1 VAIPVHMPRVR
12 SALTALLALL
22 FLALPAAAS
31 AHLQL
36 LDHSDP
42 VTPFNRF
49 QGHGL
54 RAAAAGVASLPGLA
68 KTWCGVENTVHG
80 LLQPL
85 APDAEFRLVYAYP
98 AGSPDRFSRYSA
110 MMQGD
115 ASALASTMALASNN
129 TKSLRWQLG
138 SVCGPQYADI
148 ATVRLPHPASYYD
161 VSDSNKRMSLFE
173 ADILGAMGPSVG
185 RRDYVVYA
193 DDLPSANVGSA
204 DLVLDDRPGPDNNN
218 NMGGRVAVLW
228 GEGGSDFMGGLGD
241 DERRA
246 AVLHEVGHLLGG
258 VQLSA
263 PHSTGAGHCND
274 GWDIMCYDD
283 GGPDAHMSYPC
294 PGDSTHAAFDC
305 NHDDYFNPAP
315 ASWSY
320 LGTHW
325 NAYNSVFLCSLTECA
340 PPLAP
345 PQASV
350 RATNRPV
357 VGKKVVLDA
366 SSSVGPGGIVDY
378 KWDLNGDGTY
388 ETDTGTVPRVSRV
401 FRSSRKVVVGLAVR
415 DGAGNSGVDAYTV
428 KPRPA
433 AHAAKARKKKRHH

>member
-1 VAIPVHMPRVR
+1 MPRLR
-12 SALTALLALL
+12 STALAALFLLAL
-22 FLALPAAAS
+22 AVPAVAS
-31 AHLQL
+31 AHVQTLG
-36 LDHSDP
+36 HSDP
-42 VTPFNRF
+42 ATPFNRF
-49 QGHGL
+49 RGHSL
-54 RAAAAGVASLPGLA
+54 RAAAAGAASLPGLA
-68 KTWCGVENTVHG
+68 KTWCGLENTVHG

-110 MMQGD
+110 LMQGD
-115 ASALASTMALASNN
+115 ASALASTIALASNN

-148 ATVRLPHPASYYD
+148 ATVRLPHPASYYE
-161 VSDSNKRMSLFE
+161 VSDSDKRMSLFE
-173 ADILGAMGPSVG
+173 ADILAAMGPSVG

-193 DDLPSANVGSA
+193 DSLPGPNVGSA

-218 NMGGRVAVLW
+218 NMGGRVAAIW
-228 GEGGSDFMGGLGD
+228 GQGGSDFMGGMGD

-246 AVLHEVGHLLGG
+246 AVLHEMGHLLGA

-294 PGDSTHAAFDC
+294 PGDYGHAAFDC
-305 NHDDYFNPAP
+305 NEDDYFNPAP

-320 LGTHW
+320 LGAHW
-325 NAYNSVFLCSLTECA
+325 NTYNSVFLCPLTECA
-340 PPLAP
+340 PPLSP
-345 PQASV
+345 PDASV
-350 RATNRPV
+350 RATRTPV

-366 SSSVGPGGIVDY
+366 SSSQGPGGIVDY
-378 KWDLNGDGTY
+378 KWDLNGDGRY
-388 ETDTGTVPRVSRV
+388 ETDTGAVPRVSRV
-401 FRSSRKVVVGLAVR
+401 FKSTRKVLVGLAVR
-415 DGAGNSGVDAYTV
+415 DGAGNSAVDSYTV
-428 KPRPA
+428 KPHA
-433 AHAAKARKKKRHH
+433 APKAAKARKKRH